1 MKTKNTDET
10 IAAMLAHIESECT
23 AIDREAQFDAMLDEC
38 YSFESI
44 GGPFAY
50 MSPSSVLK
58 ECDPTAYRCGVNDWA
73 DGEGWV
79 EINGS
84 NYQGEEA
91 EKARDEFIEKMESEL
106 SDLETE
112 LEEAKETQY
121 PEDSDDSELAPLQ
134 AEIAELTAKAEELN
148 AQIAACQK
156 YAL

>member
-1 MKTKNTDET
+1 MKTKTTDET

-23 AIDREAQFDAMLDEC
+23 AIDREALFDRMLDEC

-50 MSPSSVLK
+50 MTPSYVLK
-58 ECDPTAYRCGVNDWA
+58 ECDPTGYRCGVNDWA

-91 EKARDEFIEKMESEL
+91 EKARDEFIEDLESEL

-112 LEEAKETQY
+112 LEEAE
-121 PEDSDDSELAPLQ
+121 
-134 AEIAELTAKAEELN
+134 AEEDPSL
-148 AQIAACQK
+148 AYVRTLTSQVTELQERIAACHK
-156 YAL
+156 HAL